1 MSDWGAIERIPAVVT
16 MAEGVA
22 LEGELHVQARVPY
35 REGAETPLELLNRA
49 EEFFAL
55 SSPER
60 GVVFLSKDQVAVVAC
75 APPFDAADPDRVSAA
90 RRIGF
95 AVTLAGGTEYSGW
108 ATPELPPTRAR
119 TLDYLNTAE
128 RFFSIQSDDATRY
141 VNRALVR
148 LVRPLD

>member
-1 MSDWGAIERIPAVVT
+1 MSDWGAVERIPAVVT
-16 MAEGVA
+16 LAEGVE

-35 REGAETPLELLNRA
+35 REGAETPLELLNRG

-55 SSPER
+55 SGGGR
-60 GVVFLSKDQVAVVAC
+60 GVVFLSKDQVAVVRC
-75 APPFDAADPDRVSAA
+75 APLGADPDRVSAA
-90 RRIGF
+90 RRLGF
-95 AVTLAGGTEYSGW
+95 AVTLVGGTEYSGW

-128 RFFSIQSDDATRY
+128 RFFPIQSDDATRY
-141 VNRALVR
+141 VNRTLVR